1 MLNISEHVV
10 VVYTNI
16 FNGYLLNYILKTKH
30 QKQSQDMLVIYKK
43 WHHLAYMLLKVLGYD
58 IMIFI
63 TSGVSMG
70 GPGWIWAQPIR
81 TSSDFFKIIF
91 R

>member
-43 WHHLAYMLLKVLGYD
+43 WHHLAYMLLKGLGYYD
-58 IMIFI
+58 IYNQWSIH
-63 TSGVSMG
+63 
-70 GPGWIWAQPIR
+70 GWARVGLGLTNQNQLR
-81 TSSDFFKIIF
+81 FFKNYF
-91 R
+91 